1 MCVDRTPQGCLR
13 SVSFFGRYIL
23 SQRLQACSICSKT
36 IKTNTYQVFRK
47 LNGSNRPVDYFYR
60 FVKLLNHP
68 TTSIRTCL
76 FFFSNSNTDCMRNHR
91 PTISI
96 DYVSFTQIIAHKY
109 VHLQIRSN
117 HHLIDP
123 LDEAQTI
130 IVDQVIV
137 NLTARF

>member
-1 MCVDRTPQGCLR
+1 MVQIDHLI
-13 SVSFFGRYIL
+13 IL
-23 SQRLQACSICSKT
+23 SIREIAQPPYHI
-36 IKTNTYQVFRK
+36 
-47 LNGSNRPVDYFYR
+47 
-60 FVKLLNHP
+60 HP
-68 TTSIRTCL
+68 NL
-76 FFFSNSNTDCMRNHR
+76 PLFSNSKTDCMRNHR

-109 VHLQIRSN
+109 VQLEIRSN

-137 NLTARF
+137 NLTARS